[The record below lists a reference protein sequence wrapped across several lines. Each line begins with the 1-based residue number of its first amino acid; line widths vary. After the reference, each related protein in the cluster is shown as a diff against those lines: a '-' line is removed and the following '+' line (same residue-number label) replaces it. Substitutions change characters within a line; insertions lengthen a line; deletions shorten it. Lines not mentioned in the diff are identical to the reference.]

1 MKQSGSRAGE
11 ASSLGIDWLWFL
23 ACAVA
28 SSLWCVTAASQLSA
42 TFDEPIYIVRGLD
55 AWRSGSRGAL
65 MKLGTMPLPIDVVTL
80 PLFIAE
86 RWCGVQFDT
95 PSALVQLLPWARAAT
110 LIFWW
115 LLLFYAWRAGR
126 ALAGLWAGRLGV
138 ALVACEPTMLA
149 HASLATTDIAVTGCL
164 LALVYHFSTAR
175 DLAWLRRVGVP
186 TLWYAA
192 TVLSK
197 ASGLVYGPLC
207 LLAVEVTQRIDTDQE
222 VGIKTRLNKLKPFGR
237 DLVQIMGY
245 GLVLVF
251 LYCGSDWRTEP
262 SFAAWAHDLPD
273 GALRASTLWLA
284 EHLRIFSNAGEG
296 LVRQIK
302 HNLRGEGGHWAYLL
316 GAQRRAFWYYFPVAL
331 SLKLS
336 VPLLALPLL
345 VGVLHPRTLWNWA
358 NAAAVALL
366 LFSLTA
372 RVQIG
377 VRLALP
383 IVALAAVGLA
393 ASVAETC
400 RSLTTAWARHVCA
413 AAAGAGVVWTT
424 AAAVTVWPNGLSYTN
439 SLWGGTE
446 HGYLYLSDSNYDW
459 GQGLLDLARWQATRG
474 GGTLDVWYFGSDPRV
489 STPPLRLLPLHI
501 MPIEHPQDVLAYA
514 HGRLAVSTTF
524 LYGTD
529 LTEAHRQAATFL
541 RTLEPV
547 GRTTTFFIYDLSQ
560 ANDRLVLPPP
570 R

>member
-1 MKQSGSRAGE
+1 MKQSGSRASE
-11 ASSLGIDWLWFL
+11 TSSMGIDWLWFL
-23 ACAVA
+23 ACALA

-55 AWRSGSRGAL
+55 AWRSGSHGGL
-65 MKLGTMPLPIDVVTL
+65 MKLGTMPLPIDIATL

-86 RWCGVQFDT
+86 RWRDAPFDA
-95 PSALVQLLPWARAAT
+95 SSELVKLLPWARAAT
-110 LIFWW
+110 LLFWW

-126 ALAGLWAGRLGV
+126 ALAGPWAGRLGV

-149 HASLATTDIAVTGCL
+149 HASLATTDVAVTGCL
-164 LALVYHFSTAR
+164 LALVYHFRMAR

-192 TVLSK
+192 TVLAK

-207 LLAVEVTQRIDTDQE
+207 LLAVEVQRLARQRPETP
-222 VGIKTRLNKLKPFGR
+222 LKPFGR
-237 DLVQIMGY
+237 DLVQIVGY
-245 GLVLVF
+245 GFVLVF
-251 LYCGSDWRTEP
+251 LYCGSDWHTEP
-262 SFAAWAHDLPD
+262 SFAAWAHGLPD
-273 GALRASTLWLA
+273 GPLRASTLWLA
-284 EHLRIFSNAGEG
+284 EHLRIFSNAGEA
-296 LVRQIK
+296 LARQIK
-302 HNLRGEGGHWAYLL
+302 HNMRGPGGHWAYLL

-345 VGVLHPRTLWNWA
+345 LGVLRPRTLWNWA
-358 NAAAVALL
+358 NVAAVALL

-377 VRLALP
+377 VRLMLP

-393 ASVAETC
+393 ASVVETC
-400 RSLTTAWARHVCA
+400 RSLTTAWTRYACA
-413 AAAGAGVVWTT
+413 AAAATGVVWTT

-446 HGYLYLSDSNYDW
+446 RGYLYLSDSNYDW
-459 GQGLLDLARWQATRG
+459 GQGLLELTRWQSTHD

-489 STPPLRLLPLHI
+489 DVPPLRLLPLHI

-514 HGRLAVSTTF
+514 HGRLAVGTTF
-524 LYGTD
+524 LYGTY
-529 LTEAHRQAATFL
+529 LTEAHHQAATFL

-560 ANDRLVLPPP
+560 ANDRLALPPP
-570 R
+570 H